1 MKCYLIGNRKCFKSI
16 ALQGLA
22 DKFTLDLKVIR
33 KYICK
38 LIAEK
43 ILQGSINRAGYLVFV
58 QKKQTEMQKICE
70 SFFEKIKDVNER
82 NEGWLNERA
91 AAGYDSDEEKE
102 EETTT
107 VRRSNLAINEKLK
120 AILSKRKAEV

>member
-1 MKCYLIGNRKCFKSI
+1 M
-16 ALQGLA
+16 
-22 DKFTLDLKVIR
+22 
-33 KYICK
+33 
-38 LIAEK
+38 
-43 ILQGSINRAGYLVFV
+43 VFV